1 MKHTFNLKLFSENNK
16 SASDT
21 SFITLDHD
29 NWGRRNWL
37 ILFGY
42 NVQVLANCLKATV
55 HTGN

>member
-1 MKHTFNLKLFSENNK
+1 MKHTFNLKLFGENNK

-29 NWGRRNWL
+29 NWGRRNRL

-42 NVQVLANCLKATV
+42 NVQVLANRLKATV